1 MYFFNLLT
9 LDTSVTTDAQ
19 SCQYNWL
26 LFSKWTQWFL
36 FHILKAMHRGRHS
49 TMTIDKIS
57 TINQAF
63 NINVD
68 SKATYKDQVFS
79 LHVSDER
86 LGISYISETGT
97 EPFVDTWYFAHRG
110 NICASFILLLCFK
123 SLLVPGQQLDLK
135 GEEGVSC
142 KWQHYKELS

>member
-1 MYFFNLLT
+1 
-9 LDTSVTTDAQ
+9 
-19 SCQYNWL
+19 
-26 LFSKWTQWFL
+26 
-36 FHILKAMHRGRHS
+36 MHRGRHS

-79 LHVSDER
+79 LRVSDER

-97 EPFVDTWYFAHRG
+97 EPFVDT
-110 NICASFILLLCFK
+110 
-123 SLLVPGQQLDLK
+123 
-135 GEEGVSC
+135 
-142 KWQHYKELS
+142 